1 MKRPARI
8 SGSAVM
14 ASMTVRTMLAK
25 RPPTSERYTAVARPS
40 GSEMAMAMA
49 ISIRVPTIAW
59 RIPPCESGAVGLIA
73 DMSWVRK
80 RTLVN
85 ACHPLT
91 KVKMTALARAATTIT
106 DAISSVAVTR
116 RSMTIGRGL
125 DTDTTTA

>member
-1 MKRPARI
+1 
-8 SGSAVM
+8 
-14 ASMTVRTMLAK
+14 
-25 RPPTSERYTAVARPS
+25 
-40 GSEMAMAMA
+40 MAMAMA

-125 DTDTTTA
+125 DTDTTTAWIPTNARYHSTRNPKVPLRGRRWP